1 MINWSRPAMTVAALA
16 AVSGMLAACSSSDSS
31 SEPAATATATAAE
44 TAAETAG
51 GVGDFG
57 EDGGYAY
64 ATNVDDHRLL
74 VVDVCEVK
82 AALDAEGGP
91 QYADIN
97 SVYTDGA
104 NSVKGDGSVRTLKG
118 FASAEGKKHNSDE
131 YYGSA
136 GSIDAF
142 VTSAIDGSG
151 DFDGESDGTRSQA
164 IEKGIQNETLV
175 AYVAHELFTALAKGA
190 DGDFAGGV
198 HNWDEG
204 WAFYHGAEPGCSPY
218 ATGNSRAENYATLS
232 DDGVTALA
240 NVNILNAMIE
250 GRDALLNEDV
260 DTATTAANEV
270 IRNLVTIYS
279 QAVIRYATKMTSD
292 LAEGDQEAA
301 RAHQAEGLAF
311 WRVIEPYVGG
321 INPDSTSA
329 INGVFALSSD
339 PASGTEGDVR
349 AALEPIWDATG
360 VSADEVGTLQ

>member
-1 MINWSRPAMTVAALA
+1 MINWSRPAMAVAALA

-57 EDGGYAY
+57 DDGGYAY

-164 IEKGIQNETLV
+164 IEKGIQNEALV
-175 AYVAHELFTALAKGA
+175 AYVAHELFTALDKGA
-190 DGDFAGGV
+190 SGDFAGGV

-204 WAFYHGAEPGCSPY
+204 WAFYHGAEPRCSPY

-292 LAEGDQEAA
+292 LAEGDQDAA

-321 INPDSTSA
+321 VNPDSTA
-329 INGVFALSSD
+329 VLNEVFSLVSE

-349 AALEPIWDATG
+349 AALEPIWEATG